1 MKTGTIHIP
10 NGRGDKTKVLIWNDI
25 RYHEKR
31 IRELKKEL
39 KDMENPLEQFEPNF

>member
-10 NGRGDKTKVLIWNDI
+10 NGRSDKPPYLIRNDI
-25 RYHEKR
+25 KYHQRR

-39 KDMENPLEQFEPNF
+39 KDMENPLEQFEPSF